1 MSQTVT
7 PGLGGKIAAASFTM
21 IGLRLAFRSIGF
33 VSTLIL
39 VRLLQPADFGLVGL
53 ATAIFAVFDMMTDMS
68 METALVRLVDMD
80 RNFMDTAWTM
90 NICRGVV
97 VGALVALTAGITADW
112 MQDDRVK
119 PILYTLAVV
128 FVLQGFGNIGV
139 VHFRRNMKFN
149 KIFELQLYAKLASF
163 AVTIVGAF
171 LYHSYWALVA
181 GIAVSRLF
189 GVCYSYVIQS
199 YRPRFSLAAWDDLL
213 HFSKWFMATNL
224 LQMIESYTA
233 TLMFSRIGGPTAV
246 GLYQLSW
253 QVGSLPTG
261 EIAAPIRDPIYAAY
275 AKMLGNLKAM
285 RRNFLDGLAL
295 MSLVVCPLSV
305 GIALCADLAC
315 RLLLGP
321 KWAAATDLIRLC
333 AFYALFDALGHW
345 THNVFV
351 VLNRQRRL
359 VLTYAPSIILRWGFA
374 IWAGVTWGMKA
385 AIWVLTISALANAII
400 WTLTLLP
407 VLKLRLVE
415 VVNALWRTAVSCAV
429 MAAVLLAFT
438 PLGTDGVSMLVITQR
453 MIVAITVGGV
463 VYLGMQILLWKLSG
477 SDDGPEMRAWLYLAS
492 LVRRMIAL
500 RAERHRTQ
508 RHRVET
514 P

>member
-1 MSQTVT
+1 V
-7 PGLGGKIAAASFTM
+7 
-21 IGLRLAFRSIGF
+21 
-33 VSTLIL
+33 
-39 VRLLQPADFGLVGL
+39 
-53 ATAIFAVFDMMTDMS
+53 
-68 METALVRLVDMD
+68 
-80 RNFMDTAWTM
+80 
-90 NICRGVV
+90 
-97 VGALVALTAGITADW
+97 
-112 MQDDRVK
+112 
-119 PILYTLAVV
+119 
-128 FVLQGFGNIGV
+128 
-139 VHFRRNMKFN
+139 
-149 KIFELQLYAKLASF
+149 
-163 AVTIVGAF
+163 VTISGAF

-181 GIAVSRLF
+181 GIATSRLF
-189 GVCYSYVIQS
+189 GVCYSYFLHP
-199 YRPRFSLAAWDDLL
+199 YRPRFSLAAWDQLL

-233 TLMFSRIGGPTAV
+233 TLMFSRIGGPAAV

-295 MSLVVCPLSV
+295 MTLVVCPLSV
-305 GIALCADLAC
+305 GIGLCADLAC

-321 KWAAATDLIRLC
+321 KWGAATELIRLC

-359 VLTYAPSIILRWGFA
+359 VLTYAPSIVFRWIIA
-374 IWAGVTWGMKA
+374 IWAGVTYGMVA
-385 AIWVLTISALANAII
+385 AVWVLTLSAILNAVT
-400 WTLTLLP
+400 WLLVLLP
-407 VLKLRLVE
+407 VLNLRLME
-415 VVNALWRTAVSCAV
+415 VINALWRTALSCVV

-438 PLGTDGVSMLVITQR
+438 PLGTAGVSVLVIGER
-453 MIVAITVGGV
+453 MIVAVTVGGLT
-463 VYLGMQILLWKLSG
+463 YIGMQIALWKLSG
-477 SDDGPEMRAWLYLAS
+477 SDDGPEMRAWLYLVS
-492 LVRRMIAL
+492 QVRRVTAL
-500 RAERHRTQ
+500 RAA